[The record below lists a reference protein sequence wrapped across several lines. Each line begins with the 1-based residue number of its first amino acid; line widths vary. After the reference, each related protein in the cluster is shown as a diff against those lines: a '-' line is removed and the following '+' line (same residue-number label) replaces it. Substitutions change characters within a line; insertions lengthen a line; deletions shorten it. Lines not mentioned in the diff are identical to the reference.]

1 MNPANPT
8 DQYTFFFDDDAFV
21 ETDRAG
27 FRRRV
32 IIGDHLEFWFWR
44 IKGGADGSVLHKH
57 DVNEQLGVIMRG
69 TLDFRIGGADDHTRK
84 VLHAGDVYLAPTT
97 VWHGESL
104 FIGDDELDEVW
115 ILDVF
120 APPRT
125 ARGALPAQ
133 SAGANDL
140 ERANESSPGD
150 AP

>member
-1 MNPANPT
+1 MSALEQNGPSANGERLH
-8 DQYTFFFDDDAFV
+8 DQYVYFFDDDEFI
-21 ETDRAG
+21 ETDRDG

-57 DVNEQLGVIMRG
+57 DSNEQLGVIMRG
-69 TLDFRIGGADDHTRK
+69 TLDFRIGDAEDRTRR
-84 VLHAGDVYLAPTT
+84 VLNTGDFYFAPATI
-97 VWHGESL
+97 WHGESL

-125 ARGALPAQ
+125 MRGELPAQ
-133 SAGANDL
+133 SKRSGGAT
-140 ERANESSPGD
+140 
-150 AP
+150 

>member
-1 MNPANPT
+1 MSALEQNGPSVNGEHLH
-8 DQYTFFFDDDAFV
+8 DQYVYFFDDDEFI
-21 ETDRAG
+21 ETDRDG

-57 DVNEQLGVIMRG
+57 DSNEQLGVIMRG
-69 TLDFRIGGADDHTRK
+69 TLDFRIGDAEDRTRR
-84 VLHAGDVYLAPTT
+84 VLNAGDFYFAPATI
-97 VWHGESL
+97 WHGESL

-125 ARGALPAQ
+125 MQGELPAQ
-133 SAGANDL
+133 SKRAGGAT
-140 ERANESSPGD
+140 
-150 AP
+150 

>member
-1 MNPANPT
+1 MSALEQNGPSVDGERLH
-8 DQYTFFFDDDAFV
+8 DQYVYFFDDDEFI
-21 ETDRAG
+21 ETDRDG

-57 DVNEQLGVIMRG
+57 DSNEQLGVIMRG
-69 TLDFRIGGADDHTRK
+69 TLDFRIGDAEDRTRR
-84 VLHAGDVYLAPTT
+84 VLNAGDFYFAPATI
-97 VWHGESL
+97 WHGESL

-125 ARGALPAQ
+125 MRGELPAQ
-133 SAGANDL
+133 SKRAGGAT
-140 ERANESSPGD
+140 
-150 AP
+150 